1 MNKACPE
8 THPLM
13 QIAWSDCLLW
23 AFTFEPIVKQFMD
36 ETGNTWE
43 LGKIP
48 IDRMVDKATGAE
60 TEYCMEFVEWF
71 NANVWGDSN
80 AEG

>member
-13 QIAWSDCLLW
+13 QIAWRDCLLW
-23 AFTFEPIVKQFMD
+23 ACTFEPIVKQFRD
-36 ETGNTWE
+36 ETGNAWE
-43 LGKIP
+43 FGKTP
-48 IDRMVDKATGAE
+48 IERMVDKATGAE
-60 TEYCMEFVEWF
+60 TEYCREFVEWF